1 MFAIM
6 VKKKLPKSIRK
17 FIRQE
22 KARIRREVLDIA
34 KQRELIAQL
43 YSKFLSKTNSIKND
57 SEIKNQNTK

>member
-6 VKKKLPKSIRK
+6 GKKKLPKSIRK